1 MYYNPNYR
9 PREIKDKD
17 LAGFHSCE
25 KCNATGKWPTQ
36 KNPEGKCFS
45 CKGTGRILFKVM
57 SEAQIKFIRSLFKQL
72 VSLQDK
78 ADKIPALPWA
88 LLANDESLI
97 EELELSFF
105 SKEEQDE
112 MIAIMKSH
120 IALEFQLSSR
130 WASNKIEEYKDRIKR
145 YQVALEKA
153 LR

>member
-1 MYYNPNYR
+1 ML
-9 PREIKDKD
+9 REIKERD

-25 KCNATGKWPTQ
+25 KCIGTGKWPTQ
-36 KNPEGKCFS
+36 KNPEGKCFN
-45 CKGTGRILFKVM
+45 CKGTGRILFKPM

-72 VSLQDK
+72 VSLQVR
-78 ADKIPALPWA
+78 ADQS
-88 LLANDESLI
+88 NDELLI

-112 MIAIMKSH
+112 MISVMKAH
-120 IALEFQLSSR
+120 KALEFQLSSR

-145 YQVALEKA
+145 YQTALEKA